1 VFDSSSEL
9 LWSDLSVSKRKVEIN
24 LKNPKISSGWS
35 NNVILFAIKKNI
47 FCPIH
52 WVMKLERLQKRK
64 SIWKPADPVF
74 RIRKGKNLTRGTFL
88 KIVKASLAREGKS
101 IKGIS
106 GKSFRSGIPSELENF
121 PENFKERHL
130 KTLGRWK
137 SSAYQLYIR
146 KEMPEKKK
154 VQKCIA
160 KTLLKNFSLL
170 RHSAGSAGRQI
181 EQGNQM

>member
-9 LWSDLSVSKRKVEIN
+9 LWSDLSVSNRKVEIN

-35 NNVILFAIKKNI
+35 NNVILFAEKKKT

-52 WVMKLERLQKRK
+52 WILKLEKLQKRK
-64 SIWKPADPVF
+64 SIWNPADPVYK
-74 RIRKGKNLTRGTFL
+74 ICKEKNLTRGTFL
-88 KIVKASLAREGKS
+88 KIVKASLAEEGKS
-101 IKGIS
+101 TKGIS
-106 GKSFRSGIPSELENF
+106 GKSFRSGIPSELESF

-130 KTLGRWK
+130 KSLGRWK

-146 KEMPEKKK
+146 KDLPEKKK
-154 VQKCIA
+154 VQKRIA

-170 RHSAGSAGRQI
+170 RRTAGSVGGQI